1 MPRLQTLIQRVV
13 APLTR
18 QVRGM
23 VLRGVVKVV
32 NDSLKCQGLQVALT
46 SDRLSDDKERFED
59 YGLTSHPFTD
69 AEVLYLSV
77 GGNPAHG
84 VVVRVNDRRHRPTD
98 MAEGDVCLY
107 TDKGERVYLDRAAD
121 VVRIGDKA
129 AAEFLILGTLFRTK
143 QAVLNSALQTGWTAL
158 STAWTA
164 MGVGWTAVGTFGTA
178 VSGDSTMSVHP
189 ITQGAAG
196 TLATAAGVAATA
208 CTAAASACT
217 TASSAISTFE
227 SSGGASDYKST
238 KAATIA

>member
-107 TDKGERVYLDRAAD
+107 TDKGERVYLDRD
-121 VVRIGDKA
+121 NDIVHIGAKSG
-129 AAEFLILGTLFRTK
+129 AEFIAQATKTKTELDALKTTVNALI
-143 QAVLNSALQTGWTAL
+143 TAYNAHIHPATT
-158 STAWTA
+158 TATI
-164 MGVGWTAVGTFGTA
+164 GP
-178 VSGDSTMSVHP
+178 S
-189 ITQGAAG
+189 
-196 TLATAAGVAATA
+196 ATAGAVVVAVTAAQATPHGTVGSVAAT
-208 CTAAASACT
+208 
-217 TASSAISTFE
+217 
-227 SSGGASDYKST
+227 
-238 KAATIA
+238 KAKVT